1 MKFFRFR
8 ELTSWVHYRKEILQK
23 CAANSKSGGAISIH
37 STTSGITL
45 GGSVT
50 GSNSWWICS
59 SCARTKRILIHNIFF
74 FLRNNFGVLLLSYLF
89 HTTYSFLKVTI
100 LNNENNSVNKTNYIR
115 YHMEFI
121 KTIFLLL
128 LVTFLTMASSYIL
141 FNINTIINFITY
153 KKYCKKDFEQVHLLG
168 WILTKWNSSAV

>member
-8 ELTSWVHYRKEILQK
+8 ELTSWVRYPKEILQK

-59 SCARTKRILIHNIFF
+59 SCARTKRILIQKSFYWEIILAFYCN
-74 FLRNNFGVLLLSYLF
+74 LF

-128 LVTFLTMASSYIL
+128 LVTFLAMASSYIL

>member
-59 SCARTKRILIHNIFF
+59 SCARTKRILIHNFF
-74 FLRNNFGVLLLSYLF
+74 FWEIILVLLLSYLF

-115 YHMEFI
+115 YHMESI
-121 KTIFLLL
+121 KTIYIYYYYLLFWRWL
-128 LVTFLTMASSYIL
+128 PVTFCSTLI
-141 FNINTIINFITY
+141 
-153 KKYCKKDFEQVHLLG
+153 Q
-168 WILTKWNSSAV
+168 

>member
-1 MKFFRFR
+1 MNFFRFR
-8 ELTSWVHYRKEILQK
+8 ELTTSCVRYPKEILQK

-59 SCARTKRILIHNIFF
+59 SCARTKRILIHNFF
-74 FLRNNFGVLLLSYLF
+74 FWEIILVLLLSYLF

-115 YHMEFI
+115 YHMKSI
-121 KTIFLLL
+121 KTIYLLL
-128 LVTFLTMASSYIL
+128 LVTFLAMASSYIL